1 MVNPNPNQPISPT
14 PKGDAPTPHVA
25 AWVYALRRKA
35 DAATLKNLPILS
47 NADAAQVMALMRQDD
62 PAHEPPAHAPP
73 PAQRQIKRPADGVI
87 GHFRPRLT
95 LQTLGRGD
103 GLLGLKPQGKLG
115 PRGDSVT
122 LAQFDWTYSTDAGDQ
137 WVAPAPTSI
146 LNSRPPAVQELFDTG
161 GPMVRMQR
169 DLATEADA
177 MDLVWDMGFV
187 PLDDKAFQWRSREHR
202 PTLGTVWTLPQ
213 EEFFGDFWADQV
225 PRLQAKG
232 WSVVVKPGFAHE
244 SVPVQRWK
252 LVVSPDT
259 GEILSK
265 ELTEP
270 LVKPGRGMQKLQ
282 LPAREGA
289 WLLSLGIEID
299 GQTLDLAPMLADLL
313 RRDARWLN
321 AAMIAAIDDLSIV
334 SLRAP
339 GGKRIDAPAQPLKAI
354 VGAMVDL
361 LTDPLRAQNLTVLK
375 LGAWEA
381 RRLDALRA
389 SLLDA
394 HRIGPHSAWQLE
406 GDNGLASLAK
416 RLKAIGAPSPV
427 NAPEGLQVQLRPYQ
441 LEGLAWLQ
449 YLRAHHLGG
458 ILADDMGLG
467 KTAQAL
473 AHVLTEKHAGR
484 LDLPVLVVLPTS
496 LIFNWQAEAQRMAP
510 DLRLLTLQGPNRA
523 DLFARMQEHDL
534 VLTTYPL
541 LWRDMDTLV
550 AQHFHIVILDE
561 AQMVKN
567 AGSRS
572 ARALRRLRTRHS
584 LCMTGTPMENH
595 LGELWAQFDW
605 LMPGFL
611 GDARHFAAHWR
622 KPIEENGETLRAA
635 LLAQRVRP
643 FILRRRKQDVA
654 SELPPRTEVIQRIQ
668 LQGHQRELYESV
680 RVAADVQVRRVLQR
694 QSFNGAQ
701 ISILDALLK
710 LRQVCCDP
718 YLVKSGK
725 PADGMERAKLE
736 LLADMLPA
744 MVDEG
749 RRVLVFSQF
758 TELLELIAEQLQTQA
773 LPFLSLTGKTPTTE
787 RGSVVQRF
795 QALEVPVLLLSL
807 KAGGVG
813 LNLTA
818 ADTVIHMDPWWNP
831 AVEEQATARAHR
843 IGQDQPVFV
852 YKLVVEGSIEE
863 RMLELQA
870 RKLALADSVLGHDAA
885 GALKFDQADLDAL
898 LAPLG
903 ASSAHT
909 QTPEEQAAR
918 RWGSSGVRKIGL

>member
-1 MVNPNPNQPISPT
+1 MTKRSDNPKKVLPLTDQRVSS
-14 PKGDAPTPHVA
+14 GDTV
-25 AWVYALRRKA
+25 L
-35 DAATLKNLPILS
+35 
-47 NADAAQVMALMRQDD
+47 
-62 PAHEPPAHAPP
+62 
-73 PAQRQIKRPADGVI
+73 
-87 GHFRPRLT
+87 GHLRPRLT

-122 LAQFDWTYSTDAGDQ
+122 LAQFDWTYQTHAGDR
-137 WVAPAPTSI
+137 WHTPAPTSI
-146 LNSRPPAVQELFDTG
+146 LNNRPTAVQELLKTG
-161 GPMVRMQR
+161 APPVRMRR
-169 DLATEADA
+169 DLAAEADA
-177 MDLVWDMGFV
+177 MDQVWDMGFV
-187 PLDDKAFQWRSREHR
+187 PLDDASFQWRSSEY
-202 PTLGTVWTLPQ
+202 PSLGSVWTLPQ

-225 PRLQAKG
+225 PALQAKG

-244 SVPVQRWK
+244 SIPVQCWK

-259 GEILSK
+259 GEVLGK
-265 ELTEP
+265 ELNSP
-270 LVKPGRGMQKLQ
+270 LVKPARGMDKLQ

-313 RRDARWLN
+313 RRDQCWLN
-321 AAMIAAIDDLSIV
+321 AAQIAAIDDLAIV

-339 GGKRIDAPAQPLKAI
+339 GGKRINAPAAPLKAI
-354 VGAMVDL
+354 VSAMIDL
-361 LTDPLRAQNLTVLK
+361 LTDPLRSRNSGPLK

-381 RRLDALRA
+381 RRLDTLRA
-389 SLLDA
+389 GLLDA
-394 HRIGPHSAWQLE
+394 HRVGVHSAWQLE
-406 GDNGLASLAK
+406 GDPGLASLAK
-416 RLKAIGAPSPV
+416 RLIALGAPQPV
-427 NAPEGLQVQLRPYQ
+427 VAPEGLQVQLRPYQ

-449 YLRAHHLGG
+449 YLRIHHLGG

-496 LIFNWQAEAQRMAP
+496 LIFNWQAEAKRMAP
-510 DLRLLTLQGPNRA
+510 GLRLLTLQGPERA
-523 DLFARMQEHDL
+523 SLFAQMPGHDL

-541 LWRDMDTLV
+541 LWRDMDALA

-572 ARALRRLRTRHS
+572 ARALRRLQARHS
-584 LCMTGTPMENH
+584 LCLTGTPMENH

-611 GDARHFAAHWR
+611 GDARHFAARWR

-654 SELPPRTEVIQRIQ
+654 SELPPRSDVIKRVQ
-668 LQGHQRELYESV
+668 LQGQQRELYESV
-680 RVAADVQVRRVLQR
+680 RVAADVQVRRVLRR
-694 QSFNGAQ
+694 QSFQGAQ

-718 YLVKSGK
+718 YLVKGSK
-725 PADGMERAKLE
+725 LAHTMERAKLE

-744 MVDEG
+744 LVEEG

-758 TELLELIAEQLQTQA
+758 TELLTLIAEQLQTQA
-773 LPFLSLTGKTPTTE
+773 LPFLSLTGKTSPKD
-787 RGSVVQRF
+787 RGGVVQRF
-795 QALEVPVLLLSL
+795 QAQEVPVLLLSL

-885 GALKFDQADLDAL
+885 GVLKFNIDDLDAL
-898 LAPLG
+898 LAPLDVTTTTG
-903 ASSAHT
+903 
-909 QTPEEQAAR
+909 QA
-918 RWGSSGVRKIGL
+918 